1 MPLLRGMEEKTHL
14 AHVEVAF
21 PDGQASTDTHT
32 VLWDNPR
39 VMGLEI
45 RTPGSLT
52 HHLMTFLTYL
62 TLFTFPAIR
71 GFIEITCE
79 KILQCREAPH

>member
-1 MPLLRGMEEKTHL
+1 MGRL
-14 AHVEVAF
+14 A
-21 PDGQASTDTHT
+21 QTHT
-32 VLWDNPR
+32 HSALGQSR
-39 VMGLEI
+39 VMGLEV

-62 TLFTFPAIR
+62 TLLTLPAVR

-79 KILQCREAPH
+79 KILQYCEAPH